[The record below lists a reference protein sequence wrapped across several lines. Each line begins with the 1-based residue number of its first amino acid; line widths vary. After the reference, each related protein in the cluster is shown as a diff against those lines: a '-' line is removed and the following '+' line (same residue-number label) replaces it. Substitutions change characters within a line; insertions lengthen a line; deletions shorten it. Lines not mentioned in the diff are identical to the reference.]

1 MGDVWAFNLSPLEL
15 QNAETKRVARTG
27 ASQHQQLKTAGEQRV
42 RKPGGVGH
50 TIVKTKGYSTTM
62 ALSTLRKL
70 LGSQYLRRGD
80 GIVSTVNTRRAE
92 RLFGLKGSGHVKKGL
107 VGAVKLEKLRGDGFR
122 IQPCR

>member
-1 MGDVWAFNLSPLEL
+1 M
-15 QNAETKRVARTG
+15 
-27 ASQHQQLKTAGEQRV
+27 
-42 RKPGGVGH
+42 GH

-107 VGAVKLEKLRGDGFR
+107 VGAVKLEKLRGDGYNPADDTCVKAFVR
-122 IQPCR
+122 LSSAHAQSLKE